1 MGLTAAVL
9 APEDFPPFRP
19 RPPWLGPDLQT
30 VRNYLRRPVSD
41 LSAFAA
47 ERLDFPMTDG
57 DRLLG
62 ELNVPDGPLTKPLV
76 VLVHG
81 LTGCAT
87 GTYMLVSA
95 RHLLG
100 QGYPVL
106 RLNLR
111 GAGPTR
117 ALCRGQY
124 HAGRTEDFRAV
135 LAALPEA
142 LTARGIVAVGYSLG
156 ANMLL
161 KYLGE
166 QGAHGPVR
174 AAAAV
179 SAPIDLAA
187 ASRCIRRPRNRLYH
201 GWLVRRMQEEAL
213 AGDGLD
219 DTERETVRAVR
230 SVYAFDDGFVAPRNG
245 FAGADDYYARCSALG
260 FLPRIAV
267 PTLVVHAL
275 DDPWIPGGTYQAV
288 DWRANR
294 HLVPLLPAQ
303 GGHVGFHG
311 LGTRLPWHDR
321 CLEIFLKRALGTP
334 EDRFS

>member
-1 MGLTAAVL
+1 VGLTAAVL

-47 ERLDFPMTDG
+47 ERLDFPMADG

-62 ELNVPDGPLTKPLV
+62 ELNVPDDPQTKPLI

-174 AAAAV
+174 AAAAI

-213 AGDGLD
+213 AGEGLD
-219 DTERETVRAVR
+219 DTEREAVRAVR
-230 SVYAFDDGFVAPRNG
+230 SCTTSTTA
-245 FAGADDYYARCSALG
+245 SW
-260 FLPRIAV
+260 
-267 PTLVVHAL
+267 H
-275 DDPWIPGGTYQAV
+275 
-288 DWRANR
+288 RAT
-294 HLVPLLPAQ
+294 PLPARTTTMPDVRLWASCPRSRYPLWSSTPSTIR
-303 GGHVGFHG
+303 GSRVPRTKGSAGPRT
-311 LGTRLPWHDR
+311 GTWCPCCPH
-321 CLEIFLKRALGTP
+321 RAVMSASTASGRGCP
-334 EDRFS
+334 GMIAAWRFS